1 MDCPTCFQKI
11 TVPQAPAS
19 DDQKFILTGSKVTEK
34 KTSVPATAG
43 GVAAPEK
50 KFPAAVVLVL
60 LLVVG
65 LAGAAV
71 FAFRGKIFQTG
82 KTPPKIAAVTN
93 AAPPKPKLIA
103 PHANDTNWLLTLG
116 TNAIPDAPVAGRIH
130 GQDFIVERANFQNG
144 VLTVRAGTH
153 GQIEFGV
160 QVNFNGATPES
171 LAGKNLN
178 ILADTNKSARVT
190 LHWKDDTGAVQKTSY
205 EINYAMRLEF
215 GAIAKGKLPG
225 KIYLCTPDTEKSYL
239 MGTFNA
245 SLPRKGPPKK

>member
-1 MDCPTCFQKI
+1 MAR
-11 TVPQAPAS
+11 TVSERLRRSLVADMHAKGVLSSPRVRAAFLAVAREHFLPEALANGGLKAVYR
-19 DDQKFILTGSKVTEK
+19 DDAIVTKRNSHGLPLSSSSQPSLMAKMLELLDVRPGDRLLEVGAGTGY
-34 KTSVPATAG
+34 
-43 GVAAPEK
+43 
-50 KFPAAVVLVL
+50 
-60 LLVVG
+60 
-65 LAGAAV
+65 
-71 FAFRGKIFQTG
+71 
-82 KTPPKIAAVTN
+82 N
-93 AAPPKPKLIA
+93 AA
-103 PHANDTNWLLTLG
+103 LLAHLSGPSGRVTS
-116 TNAIPDAPVAGRIH
+116 IDIDPDLAR
-130 GQDFIVERANFQNG
+130 RARRS
-144 VLTVRAGTH
+144 LRDAGTH